1 MIRYATNPPRHQSPE
16 MSPHLYHRPRP
27 SSSVHILKPTTP
39 LTHLLNFARSL
50 YQRWSR
56 LSTLLLLLWLA
67 LVYHSEHHIWTSSVR
82 ACDWSSWER
91 WPASA
96 TPHRVALV
104 ADPQLVDIHTYARRG
119 VGLSA
124 TIFYSDLYLRRAWSA
139 LQAELLPSETYFL
152 GDLFD
157 GGREWAPS
165 QGRAH
170 DAPHD
175 PREAADWN
183 AKGMSYWL
191 GEFARFTQ
199 LFPSPA
205 GVRVKAG
212 LPGNHDL
219 GFGGG
224 VTEEVRGRFRAYFGE
239 GNDVWT
245 AGNHSFVAVD
255 TVSLSNEQDEKIFGP
270 PRQFLEDLQRLPSTP
285 MKWPHTVET
294 SPSSSSSPPPQK
306 HDSLPT
312 VLLTHVPLYREAG
325 TSCGPLREKGTAIPI
340 WKGYQ
345 YQNVLTPAVSAELLK
360 ATGAKYVFSGDD
372 HDACDTTHMY
382 GTMGV
387 VREWTVKSF
396 SWNMGVRKPGV
407 ELVSLWNP
415 LPASESQGEQGKG
428 KEEAES
434 AHTAKTP
441 QELTARLGPSEER
454 DPTQVI
460 AAPPVIRG
468 GDDTLQAHL
477 CLLPDQIGL
486 FLRYLW
492 AFGATIVMVALDV
505 CRRAKGWGT
514 GRRDKGKGKQV
525 LPVDEEGK
533 YWKPQRAAGRT
544 CGLAAVKSVA
554 ADITMVA
561 VPVLGWYAFLIWN
574 W

>member
-39 LTHLLNFARSL
+39 LTHLRNFARSL
-50 YQRWSR
+50 HQRWSH

-67 LVYHSEHHIWTSSVR
+67 LVYHSERHIWTSSVR

-96 TPHRVALV
+96 TPYRVALV

-119 VGLSA
+119 VGLAA

-165 QGRAH
+165 QGRA
-170 DAPHD
+170 DNAPHD

-191 GEFARFTQ
+191 GEFARFTRI
-199 LFPSPA
+199 FPPPA
-205 GVRVKAG
+205 GVRIKAG

-224 VTEEVRGRFRAYFGE
+224 VTEQVRGRFRAFFGE

-255 TVSLSNEQDEKIFGP
+255 TVSLSNEQDENIFGP
-270 PRQFLEDLQRLPSTP
+270 PRQFLEDLPRLLQSSP

-294 SPSSSSSPPPQK
+294 SPSSISSPSPKKQ
-306 HDSLPT
+306 DSLPT
-312 VLLTHVPLYREAG
+312 VLLTHVPLYRESG

-387 VREWTVKSF
+387 VREWTVKAF
-396 SWNMGVRKPGV
+396 SWNMGVRNPGV

-415 LPASESQGEQGKG
+415 LPVPTQQGEAKEKEGKTEG
-428 KEEAES
+428 ESPAHVAE
-434 AHTAKTP
+434 TP
-441 QELTARLGPSEER
+441 HELTARLGPSEER
-454 DPTQVI
+454 AATHVVAEPT
-460 AAPPVIRG
+460 VIRG
-468 GDDTLQAHL
+468 GQDTLQAHL

-492 AFGATIVMVALDV
+492 AFGATLVIVAFDMWRKG
-505 CRRAKGWGT
+505 RR
-514 GRRDKGKGKQV
+514 RRDKGKGKV

-533 YWKPQRAAGRT
+533 YWKPQRAAGRA
-544 CGLAAVKSVA
+544 CGLMAMKAVA
-554 ADITMVA
+554 AEVTVIA
-561 VPVLGWYAFLIWN
+561 VPVLGWYAVLIWG